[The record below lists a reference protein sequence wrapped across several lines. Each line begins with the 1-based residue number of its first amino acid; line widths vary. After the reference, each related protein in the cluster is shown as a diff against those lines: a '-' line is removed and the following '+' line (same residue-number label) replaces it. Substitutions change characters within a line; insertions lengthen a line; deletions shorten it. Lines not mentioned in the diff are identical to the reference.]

1 MVRSRATL
9 LDRIIRQCRRST
21 VTVTELHR
29 NMRSILQTCLQNCFN
44 TLEGETTI
52 SVAQAAKEANV
63 SARAVAHTKLFLST
77 GKIVQNSRRGGK
89 RKGRSLLDCE
99 VFKERA
105 SLWLKTQTALYTA
118 RRLRANR
125 KSKKFKSQANV
136 PMESKVSH
144 KVYVVCVGWCMT
156 VCACH
161 LFHVYSLLYR
171 SLRPSFKRLSKT
183 SYSVNITRR
192 VQSGREQNEPQ
203 LLMV

>member
-1 MVRSRATL
+1 MKRRKRKFCRRSRSLQERKKARTRNRLKPRAKKELEASVVRSRATL

-63 SARAVAHTKLFLST
+63 SARAVAHTKVFLST

-99 VFKERA
+99 VFTCKQRGGCGQIERA
-105 SLWLKTQTALYTA
+105 KNLSLKRMYQWNQKYLTRSML
-118 RRLRANR
+118 
-125 KSKKFKSQANV
+125 
-136 PMESKVSH
+136 
-144 KVYVVCVGWCMT
+144 CVLAG
-156 VCACH
+156 A
-161 LFHVYSLLYR
+161 
-171 SLRPSFKRLSKT
+171 
-183 SYSVNITRR
+183 
-192 VQSGREQNEPQ
+192 
-203 LLMV
+203 